1 MMLLIFFHLTF
12 FFSFSFFSLSFS
24 QSEKFLVFCAGVTT
38 SPELSKLSIRTGS
51 IKSPTILYFLCI
63 PLFEEKHIVEGI
75 TSAFQTY
82 HGKDLECDKTEL
94 AKAILKASGGVPRIV
109 NYILDSIV
117 RTADPSVTP
126 EILMEVCKKSLV
138 SGRTQEAVVGPL
150 LHSKEDHAIF
160 STLVMASESKKKKKT
175 IIFPPFLQSLQQQQK
190 NNNNKVSS
198 MFHSILIIC
207 FP

>member
-1 MMLLIFFHLTF
+1 M
-12 FFSFSFFSLSFS
+12 
-24 QSEKFLVFCAGVTT
+24 
-38 SPELSKLSIRTGS
+38 
-51 IKSPTILYFLCI
+51 
-63 PLFEEKHIVEGI
+63 EGI

-160 STLVMASESKKKKKT
+160 STLVMASESK
-175 IIFPPFLQSLQQQQK
+175 
-190 NNNNKVSS
+190 NNNNNYFPLFFNLFNKNKTNNIININIIKVSS

-207 FP
+207 LP

>member
-1 MMLLIFFHLTF
+1 M
-12 FFSFSFFSLSFS
+12 
-24 QSEKFLVFCAGVTT
+24 
-38 SPELSKLSIRTGS
+38 
-51 IKSPTILYFLCI
+51 
-63 PLFEEKHIVEGI
+63 EGI

-126 EILMEVCKKSLV
+126 EILMEACKKSFD

-160 STLVMASESKKKKKT
+160 STLVMASESKKKKT
-175 IIFPPFLQSLQQQQK
+175 QLFSLFSSISSTKKKK
-190 NNNNKVSS
+190 NIKVSS
-198 MFHSILIIC
+198 MFHSILNIC
-207 FP
+207 LP